1 MTGRKVLFIDRDGT
15 INVDCPYC
23 WKVEDLRI
31 YEDSISIMKEYSSRG
46 YMIVIITNQ
55 SGINRGYF
63 TVEDMERFNS
73 HLIKRLSEKGVKI
86 DALYYCPHRPDEG
99 CRCRKPGTGMIEKA
113 VRDLEVDLAQSIMV
127 GDRDDIDGE
136 LARRTGMG
144 YIRVQRN

>member
-1 MTGRKVLFIDRDGT
+1 MTGRRVLFIDRDGT

-113 VRDLEVDLAQSIMV
+113 VHDLEVDISESIMV

-144 YIRVQRN
+144 YINVRRD